1 MRSQKNC
8 YYLIDAEVISFVV
21 ASKDKKSKK
30 LTKIVT
36 IEEVKIHIFR
46 KTWWMSMKFSGKNVT
61 YDIKSDEKQSFK
73 HWNIFFRLRRGFSLN
88 ETSILLFCQISNISF
103 YLNKNDIRKNCQENH
118 LVKVVKRYSAWCMLF
133 GICPRTLL
141 TPKFWHMYVMTYGN
155 FMVIVEPWWL

>member
-61 YDIKSDEKQSFK
+61 YDDIKSDEKQSFN

-118 LVKVVKRYSAWCMLF
+118 LVKVVKGIAPDVCFLVFAHVRYLRQNF
-133 GICPRTLL
+133 GTCTWWRTTIL
-141 TPKFWHMYVMTYGN
+141 W
-155 FMVIVEPWWL
+155 